1 MHPRLKTVG
10 AGAVAALVWGALEPL
25 DRKILRHDYSDVAVL
40 GKAFTQGPGWRP
52 LGLAIHALNGAIFG
66 AVFYEIAKR
75 VSRDPRRLALELAL
89 LEHVALFPTGVLV
102 DRHHPA
108 RGEPGVAKLLSRQAF
123 AQATARHALFG
134 AVLGALAADSGQHRP
149 KHPTLGGERSTRHPR

>member
-1 MHPRLKTVG
+1 MHPRLRAVG

-25 DRKILRHDYSDVAVL
+25 DRRIFRHDYSDVAVL

-66 AVFYEIAKR
+66 AVYYEIARR

-89 LEHVALFPTGVLV
+89 LEHLTLFPTGQLI
-102 DRHHPA
+102 DHHHPA
-108 RGEPGVAKLLSRQAF
+108 RGEPGVVGLFTLPAF
-123 AQATARHALFG
+123 GQATVRHALFG
-134 AVLGALAADSGQHRP
+134 KLLGALANR
-149 KHPTLGGERSTRHPR
+149 